1 MGLAISKLFAYFFQ
15 KEKHILM
22 LGLDAVGKTT
32 ILCKLK
38 LEEEIEILVPSMG
51 FYVEA
56 I

>member
-38 LEEEIEILVPSMG
+38 LGEIEILVPSIG
-51 FYVEA
+51 FCVEA